1 MRWTWHDIVGA
12 LSEKRIIK
20 IFIISLQSVSC
31 RVVLFGQKRKKENE
45 KKNTIYYLCKFDLFS
60 SNSNLSVQP

>member
-45 KKNTIYYLCKFDLFS
+45 KKY
-60 SNSNLSVQP
+60 NLLLVQVWFIQFK